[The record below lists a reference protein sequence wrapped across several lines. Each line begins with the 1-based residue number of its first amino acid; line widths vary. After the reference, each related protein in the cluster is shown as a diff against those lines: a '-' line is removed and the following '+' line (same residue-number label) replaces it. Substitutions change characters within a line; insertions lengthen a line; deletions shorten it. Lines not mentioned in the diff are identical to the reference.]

1 MKPVVMLPE
10 QWETV
15 RQAMQHREKPST
27 ILSRNKMREVLGFTE
42 RFHDEYVN
50 RDKVLRS
57 VDDGWLPWAD
67 TVGPNAGKVH
77 QRTVHLDFYDEQKR
91 VMFLL
96 KYGDY
101 IGRD

>member
-10 QWETV
+10 QWEYV
-15 RQAMQHREKPST
+15 WQEMKKREKPSVM
-27 ILSRNKMREVLGFTE
+27 LSRTKRREVLGFTDRTHE
-42 RFHDEYVN
+42 EYVT

-57 VDDGWLPWAD
+57 IADNWVSWAD

-101 IGRD
+101 IK

>member
-10 QWETV
+10 HWNNVQI
-15 RQAMQHREKPST
+15 AMQTREKPSVM
-27 ILSRNKMREVLGFTE
+27 LSRTKRREVLGFTE
-42 RFHDEYVN
+42 RFHEEYVT
-50 RDKVLRS
+50 RDNVLRS
-57 VDDGWLPWAD
+57 YSDNWLPWAD